1 MAKIADA
8 QVTFEGGEADELA
21 LARVDVE
28 AYGRFVRRSDN
39 FDLLPQGPARKRTG
53 SVGVLTQTSAR
64 THLTTASVGSQEV
77 MVAVGSGRIT
87 VVNAAGSVVDDEPL
101 SWTTTGI
108 WAVPV
113 DADSSGESAWIGPMS
128 AGSEPSALTANG
140 QVSSLNVVQRM
151 EMLPSAP
158 SGLFP
163 LFGTVS
169 NSGPDA
175 TVSLPTGHGL
185 QTGDHVVIRP
195 FWSTAAAPWQPNVA
209 YTLGNFVSAN
219 GCLYECTTAGTS
231 GTTAPNHLNGVGVDG
246 TAGWLLMYREITYS
260 YVSSVST
267 NSATLTG
274 NAGGVYPGPLGV
286 GDPSYQA
293 FVEKAATRYSA
304 ACNFQE
310 RLVLAQGR
318 NIHFSF
324 AGRPRNFSPLDEG
337 GVVTAACG
345 FRLRLPIESS
355 NVDAI
360 KWLYAATNALVAGT
374 DDGIY
379 AVFPVEG
386 AVSATNRPQTYKI
399 SNFGTA
405 PVLPVMVGG
414 ELVYAGRNRR
424 TLYSMRAHDWEPN
437 TAADITLS
445 RPYLFPTGDEITS
458 LVSANIPHPALIVT
472 GSTGPVR
479 VGVYTGE
486 GRYGW
491 HTWTFGMTG
500 SAGLARAVLLR
511 TANTDYVYGQLQGG
525 GFHLLRFNAA
535 QGRLSIHR
543 QMLQHLDF
551 VRSRSGNS
559 SAAIDISDTLWPPG
573 ANFCI
578 IGVSANG
585 QAIMPVVDSSNPAAI
600 TWSRPQ
606 GWETLTSLH
615 WGWKYD
621 SELIGLPLVQG
632 SRDGTGQ
639 AKKTSTSGLGVDVL
653 DTTMLEV
660 SIEGQDMPRQL
671 KAPGQTF
678 DRPVPLFSGIQ
689 VFEDIN
695 ARREYQQAWKLV
707 ARGPFPVTIRAVY
720 PTYDKAGA

>member
-28 AYGRFVRRSDN
+28 AYGRFVRRSNN

-53 SVGVLTQTSAR
+53 STGILAQTSAR
-64 THLTTASVGSQEV
+64 THLTTVSIGNQEV
-77 MVAVGSGRIT
+77 MVAVGSGNIT
-87 VVNAAGSVVDDEPL
+87 VVNAAGSVVDDEAWSVTPGGL
-101 SWTTTGI
+101 
-108 WAVPV
+108 WAVPI
-113 DADSSGESAWIGPMS
+113 DTSERGISALVGPMN
-128 AGSEPSALTANG
+128 AIARPKMLLANG
-140 QVSSLNVVQRM
+140 TISGTNFEAWVACA
-151 EMLPSAP
+151 PSAP
-158 SGLFP
+158 DGQFP
-163 LFGTVS
+163 LFGLVT
-169 NSGPDA
+169 NSGPNPVID
-175 TVSLPTGHGL
+175 LPTGHGL
-185 QTGDHVVIRP
+185 VAGDYLVLRP
-195 FWSTAAAPWQPNVA
+195 MYSTMAAPWQPNVA
-209 YTLGNFVSAN
+209 YTLGNMVSAN
-219 GCLYECTTAGTS
+219 GSIYECSTAGTS
-231 GTTAPNHLNGVGVDG
+231 GTTAPNHLTGVGQDG
-246 TAGWLLMYREITYS
+246 GAAWLHIQREIVFTR
-260 YVSSVST
+260 V
-267 NSATLTG
+267 SATTSTTATLQG
-274 NAGGVYPGPLGV
+274 NAGGVYPGAGV
-286 GDPSYQA
+286 PIGDTCQVFA
-293 FVEKAATRYSA
+293 EKAVFSFSA

-310 RLVLAQGR
+310 RLVVAAGR

-324 AGRPRNFSPLDEG
+324 AGQPRNFAPLDEG

-345 FRLRLPIESS
+345 FRLRLPIES
-355 NVDAI
+355 NKVDAI
-360 KWLYAATNALVAGT
+360 KWLYAATNALAIGT

-379 AVFPVEG
+379 VAFPVEG
-386 AVSATNRPQTYKI
+386 AVSATNRPQVYKV
-399 SNFGTA
+399 SNFGAA
-405 PVLPVMVGG
+405 PILPVMVGG
-414 ELVYAGRNRR
+414 ELVYVGRNKR
-424 TLYSMRAHDWEPN
+424 TMYSMRAHEWEPN

-445 RPYLFPTGDEITS
+445 RPYLFPSGDEITS
-458 LVSANIPHPALIVT
+458 LVSANIPHPVLIVT

-491 HTWTFGMTG
+491 HAWTFGMTG
-500 SAGLARAVLLR
+500 STGLARAALLR
-511 TANTDYVYGQLQGG
+511 TADTDFVYGQLQGG
-525 GFHLLRFNAA
+525 GFHLLRFQAF
-535 QGRLSIHR
+535 QGLTSAHR
-543 QMLQHLDF
+543 QMAHHLDF
-551 VRSRSGNS
+551 LRSRSGNS
-559 SAAIDISDTLWPPG
+559 SDPIDISDTLWPPG

-585 QAIMPVVDSSNPAAI
+585 EAIMPIVDSSNPAAI

-606 GWETLTSLH
+606 GWETLTNLY

-671 KAPGQTF
+671 KAAGQTF

-707 ARGPFPVTIRAVY
+707 ARGPFPATIRAVY